1 MDLSAKPFIPQT
13 KVADYLFKYS
23 YYQPFHF
30 EFTPPS
36 LPKLKLAAFSGD
48 PIEWPEWSS
57 AFTAM
62 VHNAPILDSQKI
74 SHLNLLLKGK
84 AKAVVTGMGFSEE
97 MYQKAWEALER
108 YFSARK

>member
-62 VHNAPILDSQKI
+62 VHNAPILDNQKI

-84 AKAVVTGMGFSEE
+84 AKAVVVGMGFSEE